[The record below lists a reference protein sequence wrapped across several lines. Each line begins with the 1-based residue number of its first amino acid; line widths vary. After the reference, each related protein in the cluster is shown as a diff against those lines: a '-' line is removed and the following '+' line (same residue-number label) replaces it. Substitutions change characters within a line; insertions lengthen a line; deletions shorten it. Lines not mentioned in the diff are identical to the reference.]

1 MEGENMG
8 REDFYLC
15 ITATTIKV
23 AQTGGDQTK

>member
-15 ITATTIKV
+15 ITTTIKV